1 MLTRIVVVFKPNTD
15 VVADDITINNDIYSL
30 MRLRDNSWDWID
42 TGANAINTT
51 NITNITTVTNNTGK
65 VFNQDDGP
73 TGFKLILEP

>member
-1 MLTRIVVVFKPNTD
+1 
-15 VVADDITINNDIYSL
+15 
-30 MRLRDNSWDWID
+30 MRLKDNSWDWID